1 MNSTSLH
8 TINNG
13 WAHMPHHI
21 YNDIASYLN
30 SKDYSLFRLS
40 CLRVSQSVDSF
51 ETLRQKSNN
60 PACSKRF
67 KHHCEHLLNDKKI
80 RDALTGEDINDVRSA
95 LKNFHVDVS
104 PNNALAISL
113 KTDYQRYQKKEVTEE
128 TEEINFKKI
137 VRVPNTIDSCRM
149 AICNDSPSLQQN
161 NRTHLSSFN
170 FASSLMWCSGI
181 EFFYLAGEN
190 LPLNS
195 IFSGFNKVFERNN
208 GPEKYIAATMANELK
223 EHWLKN
229 PPQNMCQTDMLDIL
243 EKHAALFSLGKK
255 AKIIATELEKTIY
268 PANY

>member
-1 MNSTSLH
+1 
-8 TINNG
+8 
-13 WAHMPHHI
+13 MPHHI

-40 CLRVSQSVDSF
+40 CLSVSQSVDSF

-60 PACSKRF
+60 PACSKKF
-67 KHHCEHLLNDKKI
+67 KHHCENLLNDKKI

-104 PNNALAISL
+104 PNNALTISL
-113 KTDYQRYQKKEVTEE
+113 QTDYRCYQKTEE
-128 TEEINFKKI
+128 TEETEETNFKKM

-149 AICNDSPSLQQN
+149 TICNDSPPLEQN
-161 NRTHLSSFN
+161 DRTYLSSFN
-170 FASSLMWCSGI
+170 SASLSTSMFCSGI
-181 EFFYLAGEN
+181 KFIYLAGES
-190 LPLNS
+190 LPVNI
-195 IFSGFNKVFERNN
+195 IFSGFNKIFERNN

-223 EHWLKN
+223 EHWLKS
-229 PPQNMCQTDMLDIL
+229 PPHNMCQSDMLDIL

-268 PANY
+268 PANNEK